1 VTSVIGGISHQP
13 RSQSRKVAL
22 PEKPIPGVVRMPLA
36 NKSVVS
42 QIHQSQIRHQ
52 SCPSLNNAPTHA
64 AGVLG
69 LPKSCP
75 TSATVSPNSSQQLL
89 LPLNSASKSGLGPP
103 ASTKNQA
110 LLLQPVS
117 RHSLH
122 PQLGVK
128 EKIPS
133 SSFSTRVVVSR
144 TSSSSVLSKKS
155 NDNKPAE
162 VMGPNYENAGP
173 GRSNKTE
180 QEVATVMKEPAGLA
194 VLNDHM
200 QSDSESEVT
209 PYENLNMDYITRLT
223 SEGYSQELVIR
234 ALGISR
240 NDIEMARDILHEF
253 ATRAS

>member
-1 VTSVIGGISHQP
+1 
-13 RSQSRKVAL
+13 
-22 PEKPIPGVVRMPLA
+22 MPLP
-36 NKSVVS
+36 NKSVIS

-52 SCPSLNNAPTHA
+52 SCPALNNAPVHA
-64 AGVLG
+64 SGILG

-89 LPLNSASKSGLGPP
+89 LPLNSGSKCGP
-103 ASTKNQA
+103 STKNQA

-144 TSSSSVLSKKS
+144 TPTSFVVTPKKGS
-155 NDNKPAE
+155 D
-162 VMGPNYENAGP
+162 VGSNYENTES
-173 GRSNKTE
+173 GRSHKLE
-180 QEVATVMKEPAGLA
+180 RELVTVSKEPIPVP
-194 VLNDHM
+194 VLEKL
-200 QSDSESEVT
+200 QSDSEAEVT

-223 SEGYSQELVIR
+223 SEGYAQELVIR